1 MTTNKLQ
8 PSKLIKVFFSLGL
21 LGSLIGCDLFDSTPK
36 CSSTEIQPTLE
47 SLIVKDIQTKLSSRN
62 IGRFISK
69 SGDPNIQY
77 TAGILKEGSGF
88 RTSSNVKIGFDNFLT
103 SDKAEGKKRTC
114 TAFISY
120 KIDKFEIQF
129 DNSIEGMMVKN
140 FVLGATGNQGG
151 QSNIF
156 QNLMGSLETSAKIEA
171 DPNYAK
177 SLIEKLNRQIISS
190 IPTKAKIDFT
200 VQKTESGK
208 DFYISILSISATE

>member
-1 MTTNKLQ
+1 MNSNQ
-8 PSKLIKVFFSLGL
+8 PYRIIKVIFSLGL
-21 LGSLIGCDLFDSTPK
+21 LGSLIACDLFDSTPK

-47 SLIVKDIQTKLSSRN
+47 SLIIKDIRTKLSNRN

-69 SGDPNIQY
+69 NPDPNIQY
-77 TAGILKEGSGF
+77 LAGVLDGSSDIF
-88 RTSSNVKIGFDNFLT
+88 QTSANVKIGFDNFLT

-120 KIDKFEIQF
+120 KIDKFNIQF
-129 DNSIEGMMVKN
+129 DNSIQASISKN
-140 FVLGATGNQGG
+140 VILMAADMKGG
-151 QSNIF
+151 SSNAV
-156 QNLMGSLETSAKIEA
+156 QNFMGSLESAAKMET

-177 SLIEKLNRQIISS
+177 SLFEKLNQRIVSS

-208 DFYISILSISATE
+208 DFFISILSISATE